1 MAKTSAGTSG
11 HLPHAD
17 ISRWRSAGG
26 ISMLDELHV
35 THPKLIPEVRLHVAR
50 DAIIL
55 WARLE
60 AEAGSTIPA
69 PFWASA
75 WAGGQALARYLLDHP
90 EVVAGKRVLDL
101 ASGSGLAAIAA
112 SLAGAGSVTANDID
126 PYAMAAIRA
135 NARLNE
141 VHLSTLPEDIL
152 HVGDDHP
159 LIRDFDVVMTGD
171 GLYDGQL
178 AVDMLRFL
186 RRAHRRGAQV
196 FVGDPD
202 RGHLPHA
209 DLQLL
214 ETYPIVDTE
223 LADAEITT
231 TSVFRLI

>member
-1 MAKTSAGTSG
+1 
-11 HLPHAD
+11 
-17 ISRWRSAGG
+17 
-26 ISMLDELHV
+26 
-35 THPKLIPEVRLHVAR
+35 VRLHVAR

-60 AEAGSTIPA
+60 AEAGSPTGP

-112 SLAGAGSVTANDID
+112 SLAGAAAVTANDID
-126 PYAMAAIRA
+126 PYAAAAIRA
-135 NARLNE
+135 NARLNG
-141 VHLSTLPEDIL
+141 VGVSILPEDIL
-152 HVGDDHP
+152 HVGGDHP
-159 LIRDFDVVMTGD
+159 MLGDFDVVMTGD
-171 GLYDGQL
+171 GLYDRRL
-178 AVDMLRFL
+178 AADMLRFL
-186 RRAHRRGAQV
+186 RRASRCGAQV
-196 FVGDPD
+196 LVGDPD

-209 DLQLL
+209 DLRLL

-231 TSVFRLI
+231 TSVFRLT